1 MKPHLYRNL
10 QKHLDKFP
18 IGFPATESGVDIE
31 LLQFLFNEKEAE
43 IAAKLNLIPE
53 PASRII
59 KRLKPMGI
67 ELVDL
72 EASLKTM
79 DEKGIINC
87 HVKRDGSCFYHAA
100 FLAIGIF
107 EFKVEMMTKQF
118 YQLFKRYLDEAFLD
132 EVLKTKIPQ
141 LRTIPTEGA
150 ITPELP
156 IMPYDHVRKLVEG
169 FDQDITVAKCVCKI
183 GEDTIG
189 HPCKVT
195 DEREICLAFG
205 SAARK
210 YERLGWGRSVTKTEV
225 FEILNK
231 AEKAGLVLQ
240 PSNTQKLFAICLCCG
255 CCCEIITSTK
265 PLENPVQYFASNYQ
279 AKVDQEACKGCKVCE
294 KRCPMDAVRVV
305 DKAAFIDETR
315 CIGCGICVPTC
326 KSKAMRLNRKE
337 HVQEPPK
344 DGTRLY
350 LGIMKKKIGRAKYSI
365 MLTKQLLGQLI

>member
-31 LLQFLFNEKEAE
+31 LLQYLFNEEEAQ

-53 PASRII
+53 PASKII

-79 DEKGIINC
+79 EEKGIINC
-87 HVKRDGSCFYHAA
+87 HLKRDGSRFYHAA

-107 EFKVEMMTKQF
+107 EFKVEMMTKEF

-132 EVLKTKIPQ
+132 ELLKTKIPQ

-156 IMPYDHVRKLVEG
+156 IMPYDHVRQLVEG
-169 FDQDITVAKCVCKI
+169 FNKEISVAKCVCKI

-189 HPCKVT
+189 HTCKVT
-195 DEREICLAFG
+195 DEREICLMFG

-210 YERLGWGRSVTKTEV
+210 YERLGWGRLITKKEV
-225 FEILNK
+225 HKILEK
-231 AEKAGLVLQ
+231 AEKAGLVVQ
-240 PSNTQKLFAICLCCG
+240 PSNTKKLFAICLCCG
-255 CCCEIITSTK
+255 CCCEILTSTK
-265 PLENPVQYFASNYQ
+265 PLENPVQYFATNYL
-279 AKVDQEACKGCKVCE
+279 AKVDQEACEGCKVCE
-294 KRCPMDAVRVV
+294 KRCQMDAVSVI
-305 DKAAFIDETR
+305 DKTASIDVTR

-326 KSKAMRLNRKE
+326 KSKAMRLTRKE
-337 HVQEPPK
+337 EVQEPPK

-350 LGIMKKKIGRAKYSI
+350 LDIMKKKVGRARYSI